1 MEVIHDKE
9 NNRFLIEIEG
19 FESFV
24 EYSLY
29 ENVMEL
35 YHTYTPPQLRGKG
48 LAEKVVRAAIEYAK
62 ENNLVIIPSCS
73 YVAVFLQRNPE
84 YKYLV
89 KPD

>member
-9 NNRFLIEIEG
+9 NNRFVININGL
-19 FESFV
+19 ESFV

-29 ENVMEL
+29 ENVMDL

-62 ENNLVIIPSCS
+62 KNKLKVIPSCS
-73 YVAVFLQRNPE
+73 YVAVFMQRHPE
-84 YKYLV
+84 YSELKN
-89 KPD
+89 